1 MKAPSTLSAKRPSF
15 GLWVTVAVALAY
27 CIWLGMHW
35 LPLGLSEHELSGSA
49 SRVWDIKREI
59 SQHHFLPWWTPYFM
73 SGSSYGLNHGRGFYL
88 VPWIFLSMFTD
99 LITAGKLMALL
110 AIFAG
115 AMSMYFCAWHFLKH
129 DWAATLAAVA
139 FLLHPEQII
148 RAAGAEHMT
157 IILFF
162 PFMPL
167 LWLTLARALES
178 NTFRDTFLCALV
190 AVLAWWTDNK
200 QAFTMFLFLFGY
212 ALYWLWPRRQLWRSI
227 ARTCGLLAAMGL
239 AMGSWMLV
247 PGVVESGYV
256 KLFYGDPLAAW
267 QKGFAFKS
275 LLGLVDRNGS
285 ATSNLVNGVMSRIQA
300 NGGRVSSQAEYD
312 QVQRLMSLGSG
323 GSDSPEKYM
332 GVVLLAVLVA
342 TAVWNARR
350 VERRA
355 FWFFVAALL
364 ASVMLAT
371 GPSSVWSAN
380 WATWEALS
388 SQQVSGVAFAWL
400 LVSIAFLVLFYRR
413 KLTTGRKRVIAGVAL
428 AIFLFVPGF
437 QWLAALPY
445 FKDIRAPYVFYD
457 TPAVFL
463 GAMLAGFF
471 VTDVLVAEKWR
482 AHAPKIVAG
491 LGVLLLLDYWP
502 YQKPTWDNGVSSH
515 TLTNLQAAY
524 HSLEKDPDWV
534 KTYSVSGRY
543 FHLLGPMWGGKP
555 QVYEAFY
562 NWMCPLGT
570 GLLNKQAIIQLPD
583 HRIVMNRAFLDL
595 MGARYIVFDMAS
607 PGVPQPQMV
616 LDDLSRNYA
625 AVSTN
630 EDFIVFRNDSARPY
644 VTAYTRA
651 CLYAGDIRKSA
662 SLALALSA
670 KNWPLVQANEGSP
683 GEVPSDEA
691 QKYERVYGEDS
702 SPFPP
707 INAGTPVSLENVKL
721 IRENAQVVR
730 IQLTAPSA
738 CLAVIAESY
747 YPFWH
752 AEIDGQAVEVLRV
765 SCGLMGVQLPAGNHT
780 ILLRYQPPRVYAVAA
795 VVSIVAFLVGL
806 GLAVRNR

>member
-1 MKAPSTLSAKRPSF
+1 MQAPSTLSPKRLDL
-15 GLWVTVAVALAY
+15 GLWVTMAVALAW
-27 CIWLGMHW
+27 CVWLGAHW

-59 SQHHFLPWWTPYFM
+59 SQHHFLPWWTPYYM

-88 VPWIFLSMFTD
+88 LPWIFFSMFTD
-99 LITAGKLMALL
+99 LITAGKLTALL
-110 AIFAG
+110 AIFTG
-115 AMSMYFCAWHFLKH
+115 AVAMYCCARHFLKH

-148 RAAGAEHMT
+148 RAAGQEHTT

-167 LWLTLARALES
+167 LWLTLARALEA
-178 NTFRDTFLCALV
+178 NTFRDTFLCAFV

-200 QAFTMFLFLFGY
+200 QAFTVFLFLFGY
-212 ALYWLWPRRQLWRSI
+212 ALYWLWPRRQQWRST
-227 ARTCGLLAAMGL
+227 ARTCGLLAVMGL
-239 AMGSWMLV
+239 AMGTWVLV
-247 PGVVESGYV
+247 PGFVESGYV

-267 QKGFAFKS
+267 QKSYSFKS
-275 LLGLVDRNGS
+275 LLGLVDRDGS
-285 ATSNLVNGVMSRIQA
+285 ATSNLVSVVISRIQV

-312 QVQRLMSLGSG
+312 HEQRLMSLGM
-323 GSDSPEKYM
+323 DSPEKYM
-332 GVVLLAVLVA
+332 GIVLLAIIVA
-342 TAVWNARR
+342 TVLWNTRR

-355 FWFFVAALL
+355 FWFFVASLL

-371 GPSSVWSAN
+371 GLSSVWTAN
-380 WATWEALS
+380 WATWQALS
-388 SQQVSGVAFAWL
+388 SQKVSGVASAWL
-400 LVSIAFLVLFYRR
+400 LVSIAFLVMFYRR
-413 KLTTGRKRVIAGVAL
+413 KLTTGRKRMIAGVAL
-428 AIFLFVPGF
+428 AVFLFVPGF
-437 QWLAALPY
+437 QWLATLPY
-445 FKDIRAPYVFYD
+445 FKEIRAPFVFYD

-463 GAMLAGFF
+463 APMLVGFF
-471 VTDVLVAEKWR
+471 VTDVLMAGKWR

-502 YQKPTWDNGVSSH
+502 YQKPTWDNGVPAH

-524 HSLEKDPDWV
+524 QSLEKDPDWV
-534 KTYSVSGRY
+534 KTYSLSGRY

-555 QVYEAFY
+555 QINEAFY

-570 GLLNKQAIIQLPD
+570 GLLNQQAIIQLPD

-595 MGARYIVFDMAS
+595 MGARYVVFDMAN
-607 PGVPQPQMV
+607 PGAPQPQMV

-630 EDFIVFRNDSARPY
+630 EDFVVFRNDSARPY
-644 VTAYTRA
+644 VTAYARA
-651 CLYAGDIRKSA
+651 CLYAGDVRKSA
-662 SLALALSA
+662 SIALALSA
-670 KNWPLVQANEGSP
+670 KNWPLVQAKEASVNA
-683 GEVPSDEA
+683 VPIDEE
-691 QKYERVYGEDS
+691 QRYERVYGEDS

-707 INAGTPVSLENVKL
+707 VNAGTPVSLENVQL
-721 IRENAQVVR
+721 TRENAQLVR

-738 CLAVIAESY
+738 CLGVIAESY
-747 YPFWH
+747 YPFWR
-752 AEIDGQAVEVLRV
+752 AEIDGQPTEVLRV
-765 SCGLMGVQLPAGNHT
+765 SCGLMGVQLPAGTHT
-780 ILLRYQPPRVYAVAA
+780 ILLRYQPPRVYALAA